1 MSGTSRLFGALAA
14 VAALLTACP
23 GRPRANDRPT
33 SAAEALGS
41 LDGLEPALRR
51 AFEPADDFAPI
62 PTPGPGD
69 WLHEHPDEG
78 QGFDQYV
85 ASEPNMPVPW
95 RSKIYIQP
103 IGEISSGPSLAELED
118 YAERYFGG
126 MDVVVLPSISAE
138 ATGARTREHH
148 GHTQLLAPDVT
159 GYLKARLPRDGYCMI
174 GLTALDLYP
183 QDDWNFVFGQASL
196 SERVGVFSS
205 ARYDDSFFGDP
216 PSPPQLVRKRA
227 LQVLTHELG
236 HMFGISHCAYYS
248 CNMNGSNSMAEA
260 DTQPPYLCPIC
271 LRKLQYAVEFDP
283 AARYRALAEFYERVG
298 MAEAAAFAGRRLARI
313 EGEP

>member
-1 MSGTSRLFGALAA
+1 RSPRARQHRHAARGHPRARRVGRAGHAAVPRQDPPPQRRAADRGTSERLVPRRAVRDLAGARGRSRAGSLADRRGAAGPPRAAARAHRPRGQELRRLRARSGVLWRPGRGLGGGGQRELRRAGSDGGRHGARGVCRPMSGTSRLFGALAA

-159 GYLKARLPRDGYCMI
+159 GYLKARLPRDGYC
-174 GLTALDLYP
+174 
-183 QDDWNFVFGQASL
+183 
-196 SERVGVFSS
+196 
-205 ARYDDSFFGDP
+205 
-216 PSPPQLVRKRA
+216 
-227 LQVLTHELG
+227 
-236 HMFGISHCAYYS
+236 
-248 CNMNGSNSMAEA
+248 
-260 DTQPPYLCPIC
+260 
-271 LRKLQYAVEFDP
+271 
-283 AARYRALAEFYERVG
+283 
-298 MAEAAAFAGRRLARI
+298 
-313 EGEP
+313 